1 VLTLAFAAA
10 LGEAC
15 AGVLALA
22 LALALEPGLDERAL
36 AGAGADAA
44 TGLGVDTAV
53 AAAVRDPT
61 GLVLEGMESR
71 KARAQL

>member
-22 LALALEPGLDERAL
+22 LALEPGLDERAL
-36 AGAGADAA
+36 AGAGADVA